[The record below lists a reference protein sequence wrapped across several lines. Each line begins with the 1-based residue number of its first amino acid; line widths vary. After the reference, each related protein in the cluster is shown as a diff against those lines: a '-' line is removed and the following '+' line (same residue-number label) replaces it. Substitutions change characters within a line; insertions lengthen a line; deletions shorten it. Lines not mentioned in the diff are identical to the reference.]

1 VARPVST
8 SAYREPRE
16 TLVLGVTLLIVLG
29 VIALTATATVCS
41 SLLLV
46 LLVLVISY
54 ASTRSHHESLLRKA
68 RQVNMDETPGVAQL
82 IHDCE
87 ARLQPGPIT
96 VFVAPS
102 RTLNAYTF
110 GLSTPKVVVLYSS
123 LLRVMD
129 PDELRFIIGHE
140 MGHVRLG
147 HTWLNSL
154 IGGMAGIPS
163 PLFIS
168 TLLALAFRGW
178 NRICE
183 YSADRAGL
191 LACGDAEKAISALV
205 KLVAPQAGT
214 SEKYM
219 EQALRHIDAEDD
231 DPINVIN
238 ELLATH
244 PMLIRRIEHLRR
256 YAVTSEYRRLQGL
269 VDRNLANIS

>member
-29 VIALTATATVCS
+29 VIALTATATLCS

-68 RQVNMDETPGVAQL
+68 RQVNPDETPGVARL

-168 TLLALAFRGW
+168 ALLALAFRGW

>member
-1 VARPVST
+1 VARPFST

-68 RQVNMDETPGVAQL
+68 RQVNMDETPGVARL

-123 LLRVMD
+123 LLRVMG
-129 PDELRFIIGHE
+129 PEELHFIIGHE

-168 TLLALAFRGW
+168 ALLALAFRGW

-205 KLVAPQAGT
+205 KLVAPHAGT
-214 SEKYM
+214 SDKYM

-244 PMLIRRIEHLRR
+244 PMLIRRIENLRR

-269 VDRNLANIS
+269 VDRNLANFS